1 MQTTHKEGKQK
12 SPLNHERSFLSRT
25 AIYHAHVRLV
35 LSKYLPN
42 YMHDQVE
49 VSRIQTTC

>member
-1 MQTTHKEGKQK
+1 MPFLHKEGKQK

-35 LSKYLPN
+35 LSKCPPD
-42 YMHDQVE
+42 YMHGQVE